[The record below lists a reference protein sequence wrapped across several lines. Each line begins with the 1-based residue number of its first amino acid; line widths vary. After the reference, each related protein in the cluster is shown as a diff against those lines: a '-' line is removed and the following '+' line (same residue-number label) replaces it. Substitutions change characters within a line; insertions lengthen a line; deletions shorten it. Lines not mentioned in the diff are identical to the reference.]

1 MFEIAETNIDT
12 AGQGARKV
20 CITFVNGCPPL
31 EKEGQGGFADVC
43 SNQEYTDPS
52 QLPFFREGAGSS
64 EKMESLRGCH
74 RVAQRRP
81 HGIELAKGVLASL
94 FVVISSLRDKSHR
107 YDAMWARIAMR
118 VAGSWI
124 AASGLFML
132 GGAGELKWF

>member
-1 MFEIAETNIDT
+1 M
-12 AGQGARKV
+12 GALLWKRRV
-20 CITFVNGCPPL
+20 REDLRTFVPTKSIQIPL
-31 EKEGQGGFADVC
+31 SSHFSERGLVHQKKWKVSGGVIGLLNDGL
-43 SNQEYTDPS
+43 S
-52 QLPFFREGAGSS
+52 
-64 EKMESLRGCH
+64 
-74 RVAQRRP
+74 
-81 HGIELAKGVLASL
+81 GIELAKAGSSHLVNVGVLASL